1 MMNRSR
7 ILLMAIHDYTPIS
20 ICNHFNDKTYCDLG
34 LFDLRQEVIANYL
47 DI

>member
-7 ILLMAIHDYTPIS
+7 RLLMAIHNYNPIS
-20 ICNHFNDKTYCDLG
+20 IYNHFNDKTYYDSDIV
-34 LFDLRQEVIANYL
+34 DLRQEVIANYL